1 MFGSKIELIS
11 ILLSSRFISS
21 SPRASY
27 TGFNENIVVELH
39 GITIMQLL
47 PTKYFCK
54 TISCIVDEAT
64 ALRVKRSFG
73 FGRMEIVTS
82 FP

>member
-21 SPRASY
+21 SPHASY
-27 TGFNENIVVELH
+27 LGFNENIVVELH
-39 GITIMQLL
+39 GISIMQSL

-54 TISCIVDEAT
+54 TN
-64 ALRVKRSFG
+64 
-73 FGRMEIVTS
+73 
-82 FP
+82 

>member
-39 GITIMQLL
+39 GITMMQLL

-54 TISCIVDEAT
+54 TN
-64 ALRVKRSFG
+64 
-73 FGRMEIVTS
+73 
-82 FP
+82 

>member
-1 MFGSKIELIS
+1 MFGSKIEVIS
-11 ILLSSRFISS
+11 ILLSSNFISS

-27 TGFNENIVVELH
+27 TGFNENIVVDLELH

-54 TISCIVDEAT
+54 TN
-64 ALRVKRSFG
+64 
-73 FGRMEIVTS
+73 
-82 FP
+82 

>member
-11 ILLSSRFISS
+11 ILLSSNFISS

-54 TISCIVDEAT
+54 TN
-64 ALRVKRSFG
+64 
-73 FGRMEIVTS
+73 
-82 FP
+82 